1 MNNVTTIKRRGR
13 PRKNDKGGTDTKA
26 ILIRAGIEFLT
37 ERGFSSV
44 GLDEITKASD
54 VPKGSFYHWFD
65 SKAVFGVA
73 VIDAYGGYFSHKLSK
88 HFQNE
93 ALTPCKRL
101 ESFVLDARNGM
112 AKHDFTRGC
121 LVGNLG
127 QEIANLPGGFRQ
139 KLVDVFQDWE
149 RQTENLILEGIAF
162 GQFKSDLDAR
172 MLANLFWVGWEGA
185 VLRAKLERRAAPL
198 DTFAAAFI
206 ENLKS

>member
-1 MNNVTTIKRRGR
+1 MENVITIKRRGR
-13 PRKNDKGGTDTKA
+13 PRKNEKAGADTKA
-26 ILIRAGIEFLT
+26 SLIRAGIEFLT

-54 VPKGSFYHWFD
+54 VPKGSFYHWFG
-65 SKAVFGVA
+65 SKAVFGEA
-73 VIDAYGGYFSHKLSK
+73 VIDAYGAYFSHKLAK
-88 HFQNE
+88 HFRNE
-93 ALTPCKRL
+93 ELTPCQRL
-101 ESFVLDARNGM
+101 EDFILNARHSM
-112 AKHDFTRGC
+112 AKHDFARGC

-127 QEIANLPGGFRQ
+127 QEIAILPGGFRQ

-162 GQFKSDLDAR
+162 GEFKSDLDAR

-198 DTFAAAFI
+198 DAFAAAFI
-206 ENLKS
+206 NYLKS